1 MSSLKSLS
9 RNTANTEAHTG
20 CFCNWNLYK
29 FTYFLEISC
38 EASWQSGQIT
48 TYFSHERIP
57 WKKWF
62 YSSLEITRFIFI
74 IWSIQSDN
82 QSLTNMQFL
91 GPMPTPILGSKKIPI
106 WIYRLIYTHQ
116 DCCRTFQQVGEL
128 KLNVIIN
135 NHLAH
140 RFCTVLENQTFS
152 YCTISTTYSDY
163 NISVK
168 GQHQPTDIS
177 VRLLITFGKSSRANC
192 QASCWLNWRLAVSAS
207 ESF

>member
-1 MSSLKSLS
+1 MWTKFFNLSPTGHALQLTLVSQQSYIMSSLKSLS

-106 WIYRLIYTHQ
+106 WIYRLIYTH
-116 DCCRTFQQVGEL
+116 
-128 KLNVIIN
+128 
-135 NHLAH
+135 
-140 RFCTVLENQTFS
+140 
-152 YCTISTTYSDY
+152 
-163 NISVK
+163 
-168 GQHQPTDIS
+168 
-177 VRLLITFGKSSRANC
+177 VRL
-192 QASCWLNWRLAVSAS
+192 
-207 ESF
+207 